1 MQHKSSSHAVYSI
14 KLHIVF
20 VTKYRRRT
28 LTPELLEYL
37 QAAFAEILTAWRCS
51 LLEFGG
57 EADHV
62 HLLVD
67 IHPALDIS
75 VLINNLKTASARR
88 TRARFAEH
96 LAAFYWK
103 PAFWH
108 RAYFVSSVGGAPLET
123 VKAYVEAQGTE
134 EHARKGAKREAR
146 SPT

>member
-20 VTKYRRRT
+20 VTKYRRKT
-28 LTPELLEYL
+28 LTPELLTYL
-37 QAAFAEILTAWRCS
+37 QAAFGEVLTAWRCS

-67 IHPALDIS
+67 IHPALNIS

-88 TRARFAEH
+88 VRSRYADH
-96 LAAFYWK
+96 LSMFYHK

-108 RAYFVSSVGGAPLET
+108 RAYFVGSVGGATLET
-123 VKAYVEAQGTE
+123 VKAYVESQGTKE
-134 EHARKGAKREAR
+134 QSKSTTRKTTPPA
-146 SPT
+146 